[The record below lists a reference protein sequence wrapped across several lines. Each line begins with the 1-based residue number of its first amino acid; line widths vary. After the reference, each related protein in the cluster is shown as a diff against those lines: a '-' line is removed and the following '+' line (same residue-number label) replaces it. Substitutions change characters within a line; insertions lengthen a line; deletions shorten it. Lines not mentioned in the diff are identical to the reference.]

1 MSYRFNDVLVKEN
14 QGKTQLVAE
23 EFPKCMKNVVK
34 ASDKALRKLV
44 CQINN
49 DEIDIN
55 GDIDRLSN
63 IAVSKLIKL
72 IDEHKENKPSIL
84 IVKSGTMRIDDT
96 TTQVIGILHRNGKEV
111 TEKQT
116 KSEYEDFFVKHN
128 MA

>member
-72 IDEHKENKPSIL
+72 IDEYKEDKPSIL
-84 IVKSGTMRIDDT
+84 IVKSGTMRIDNITDK
-96 TTQVIGILHRNGKEV
+96 VIGILYRNGKEV
-111 TEKQT
+111 SKKQSQ
-116 KSEYEDFFVKHN
+116 SEYEEFFVRN
-128 MA
+128 NA

>member
-1 MSYRFNDVLVKEN
+1 MYRFNDVLVKEN
-14 QGKTQLVAE
+14 QGKTVLVAE
-23 EFPKCMKNVVK
+23 EFPNCMKKVVK

-72 IDEHKENKPSIL
+72 IDEYKYNKPSIV
-84 IVKSGTMRIDDT
+84 IVKSGTMRIDNITDK
-96 TTQVIGILHRNGKEV
+96 VLGILYRNGKEV
-111 TEKQT
+111 TREQ
-116 KSEYEDFFVKHN
+116 SQNEYADFFVRN
-128 MA
+128 NQTA

>member
-23 EFPKCMKNVVK
+23 EFPKCMKKVVK
-34 ASDKALRKLV
+34 ATDKALRKLV

-49 DEIDIN
+49 DEIDIDGN
-55 GDIDRLSN
+55 IDRLSN
-63 IAVSKLIKL
+63 IATSKLISLLNEYK
-72 IDEHKENKPSIL
+72 DKKPSIV

-96 TTQVIGILHRNGKEV
+96 TTRVLDILHRNGKEV

-116 KSEYEDFFVKHN
+116 KSEYEDFFVRN
-128 MA
+128 NA